1 VKRASLI
8 ALCLALTLPAAPAL
22 AKKHKKAKPL
32 GPVVTVTASGNN
44 ASGDGSISA
53 ATATCPAGKQAVGGG
68 FTSPLAEGNA
78 VIVKDSFR
86 SSRQAWTVRG
96 IAVDGAGSVTAYA
109 YCRRAK
115 GHAVTDVTASAGFN
129 ATGEVHTLAPSCT
142 SGKLIGGGFESTSI
156 PGDPAVVFPQQNLAT
171 SSTTWTVTEVAN
183 QDGARTATAHAYC
196 MVKTRTPTVL
206 AQTTGATVGFLT
218 SVASTSPS
226 CPRPP
231 KRKTGKKRKPKLLSA
246 GGFSVS
252 PINGLT
258 GGMPGLPLM
267 VFGESRLGPTGG
279 WFVRATNGS
288 GGAGTTVSV
297 SSQALCF

>member
-32 GPVVTVTASGNN
+32 GPVVTVTATGNN
-44 ASGDGSISA
+44 ATGDGSISA

-68 FTSPLAEGNA
+68 FTSPLADGNA
-78 VIVKDSFR
+78 VVVKDSFR
-86 SSRQAWTVRG
+86 SSPQAWTVRG
-96 IAVDGAGSVTAYA
+96 VVVDGAGSVNAYA

-129 ATGEVHTLAPSCT
+129 SSGEVHTLAPPCT

-156 PGDPAVVFPQQNLAT
+156 PGDDAVVFPQENLAT
-171 SSTTWTVTEVAN
+171 SPTTWTVTEVAN

-206 AQTTGATVGFLT
+206 GQTTGATVGFLT
-218 SVASTSPS
+218 SVASTTPQ

-231 KRKTGKKRKPKLLSA
+231 KPKAGKKRKRKLLSA
-246 GGFSVS
+246 GGFRVS
-252 PINGLT
+252 PVNGLT

-267 VFGESRLGPTGG
+267 VFADSQIGPTGG
-279 WFVRATNGS
+279 WFTRAVNGS
-288 GGAGTTVSV
+288 GGVGTTVSV
-297 SSQALCF
+297 TSQGICF